1 MSQQGPILVV
11 STARRPSFAATLDL
25 GRLFPVVETEWA
37 DAVRAVEQV
46 QPAAVLAATSDTD
59 AAGLAELAARVA
71 ARQPYLPLIS
81 VDPRVPHPDNVI
93 PFFQSQTSQTP
104 DGGSDRLVARLR
116 AALRVRSL
124 HATVMRRLV
133 PATPMALSHIDP
145 ARDAT
150 VLLIGRGG
158 AYPTLSV
165 ALGERTGVVGALSI
179 EAAAKHLNV
188 RDIDG
193 IVLGEG
199 FSPRVVDA
207 FLTVLTE
214 DARFRN
220 LPVVVTADDLAPA
233 YDLPNLEIV
242 SDDSAQVVS
251 TVLPLIR
258 QHAFEAHLSRTL
270 KAIDA
275 DGLIDART
283 GLLTPEAFE
292 RDFASAI
299 YQTQQ
304 RGGGLSVARFAFD
317 PGTSPR
323 AVRRRADHQPPDAA
337 NGFRRRAGGRLGGRG
352 RRRYRSEHRPHRRT
366 AAVQRDAPY
375 LARQARHTGGTGCD
389 GRNPGVEGFRE
400 VAAGVVRERRGS
412 PRRVVIV
419 LSTSLIKT
427 RFRCHCRPRTPRSLQ
442 AILKLACKAFDFP

>member
-11 STARRPSFAATLDL
+11 STARRPSLAAGLDVA
-25 GRLFPVVETEWA
+25 RLFPVIEAEWA
-37 DAVRAVEQV
+37 DAARAAEQV
-46 QPAAVLAATSDTD
+46 QPAAVLVAASATD
-59 AAGLAELAARVA
+59 EAHLAELAARIA
-71 ARQPYLPLIS
+71 ARQPYLPLIA
-81 VDPRVPHPDNVI
+81 VDPAVTIPDNAI
-93 PFFQSQTSQTP
+93 PYFQGQVLQTRS
-104 DGGSDRLVARLR
+104 GVDRLVARLR

-133 PATPMALSHIDP
+133 PATPMALSDIDP

-179 EAAAKHLNV
+179 EAAAKHLNA

-193 IVLGEG
+193 IVLSEG
-199 FSPRVVDA
+199 FSPRVIDA

-220 LPVVVTADDLAPA
+220 LPVVVTAGDLAPA
-233 YDLPNLEIV
+233 YDLPNLEML
-242 SDDSAQVVS
+242 SGDAAQVVA
-251 TVLPLIR
+251 TALPLVR
-258 QHAFEAHLSRTL
+258 QHAFEAQLRRTL

-275 DGLIDART
+275 DGLIDPRT

-292 RDFASAI
+292 RDFASAV

-317 PGTSPR
+317 PEHPR
-323 AVRRRADHQPPDAA
+323 AQFDGARIISRLMRRMDFGAA
-337 NGFRRRAGGRLGGRG
+337 QGDGSVVVVFAETDLKTAHTIARRL
-352 RRRYRSEHRPHRRT
+352 SS
-366 AAVQRDAPY
+366 VM
-375 LARQARHTGGTGCD
+375 RHTNHGKRDT
-389 GRNPGVEGFRE
+389 RTEPTVS
-400 VAAGVVRERRGS
+400 VATLLPNDSAK
-412 PRRVVIV
+412 
-419 LSTSLIKT
+419 SL
-427 RFRCHCRPRTPRSLQ
+427 RSRLQ
-442 AILKLACKAFDFP
+442 EDAQRAAS

>member
-11 STARRPSFAATLDL
+11 STARRPSFAATLDI

-37 DAVRAVEQV
+37 DAVRAVDQV

-59 AAGLAELAARVA
+59 TAGLVELAARAA

-81 VDPRVPHPDNVI
+81 VDPQVPHPDNVI
-93 PFFQSQTSQTP
+93 PFFQSQIPQSQVAQTQ
-104 DGGSDRLVARLR
+104 GSDRLVARLR

-179 EAAAKHLNV
+179 EAAAKHLSV

-214 DARFRN
+214 DARFRS
-220 LPVVVTADDLAPA
+220 LPVVVTAGDLAPS
-233 YDLPNLEIV
+233 YDLPNLEVV
-242 SDDSAQVVS
+242 SEATAQVVA

-275 DGLIDART
+275 NGLIDART

-317 PGTSPR
+317 PEHPR
-323 AVRRRADHQPPDAA
+323 AQFDGARIISRLMRQMDFGAAEGDGSVVVVFAEADLKTAHTIARRLSSVMRHTSH
-337 NGFRRRAGGRLGGRG
+337 G
-352 RRRYRSEHRPHRRT
+352 H
-366 AAVQRDAPY
+366 RDAHSEP
-375 LARQARHTGGTGCD
+375 AVT
-389 GRNPGVEGFRE
+389 
-400 VAAGVVRERRGS
+400 VATLLPNDSAK
-412 PRRVVIV
+412 
-419 LSTSLIKT
+419 SL
-427 RFRCHCRPRTPRSLQ
+427 RSRLQ
-442 AILKLACKAFDFP
+442 EEAHRAAS

>member
-11 STARRPSFAATLDL
+11 STARRPPFAAALDL
-25 GRLFPVVETEWA
+25 AKLFPVVETDWA

-59 AAGLAELAARVA
+59 AAALAELAARVA

-93 PFFQSQTSQTP
+93 PFFQSQTLQTQS
-104 DGGSDRLVARLR
+104 GSDRLVARLR

-124 HATVMRRLV
+124 HATVMRRLE
-133 PATPMALSHIDP
+133 PATSMALSHIDP

-199 FSPRVVDA
+199 FSPRVIDA

-220 LPVVVTADDLAPA
+220 LPIVLTAVDLAPA

-242 SDDSAQVVS
+242 SDDTAQAVA
-251 TVLPLIR
+251 TILPLIR

-270 KAIDA
+270 KAVDA

-283 GLLTPEAFE
+283 GLLTREAFE

-317 PGTSPR
+317 PEHPR
-323 AVRRRADHQPPDAA
+323 AQFDGARIISRLMRQMDFGAAHEDGSVVVVFAETDLKTAHTIARRLSSVMRHTSHGNRDA
-337 NGFRRRAGGRLGGRG
+337 
-352 RRRYRSEHRPHRRT
+352 RSEPVVTVATLLPNDSAKSLRSRLQEEAHR
-366 AAVQRDAPY
+366 AA
-375 LARQARHTGGTGCD
+375 
-389 GRNPGVEGFRE
+389 
-400 VAAGVVRERRGS
+400 S
-412 PRRVVIV
+412 
-419 LSTSLIKT
+419 
-427 RFRCHCRPRTPRSLQ
+427 
-442 AILKLACKAFDFP
+442 

>member
-11 STARRPSFAATLDL
+11 STARRPSFAATFDL
-25 GRLFPVVETEWA
+25 AKLFPVVETEWA

-46 QPAAVLAATSDTD
+46 QPAAVLAATSDAD
-59 AAGLAELAARVA
+59 EARLAELAARVA
-71 ARQPYLPLIS
+71 ARQPYLPLIA

-93 PFFQSQTSQTP
+93 PFFQSQ
-104 DGGSDRLVARLR
+104 GGSSDRLVARLR

-124 HATVMRRLV
+124 HATVMRRLE
-133 PATPMALSHIDP
+133 PATPMALAHIDP

-165 ALGERTGVVGALSI
+165 ALGECTGVVGALSI

-199 FSPRVVDA
+199 FSPRVIDA

-220 LPVVVTADDLAPA
+220 LPVVVTAVDLAPS
-233 YDLPNLEIV
+233 YDLPNLEVV
-242 SDDSAQVVS
+242 SDDTTQVVA

-317 PGTSPR
+317 PEHPR
-323 AVRRRADHQPPDAA
+323 AQFDGARIISRLMRQMDFGAAHEDGSVVVVFAETDLKTAHTIARRLSSVMRHTSH
-337 NGFRRRAGGRLGGRG
+337 G
-352 RRRYRSEHRPHRRT
+352 
-366 AAVQRDAPY
+366 QRDARSEP
-375 LARQARHTGGTGCD
+375 A
-389 GRNPGVEGFRE
+389 VS
-400 VAAGVVRERRGS
+400 VATLLPNDSAK
-412 PRRVVIV
+412 
-419 LSTSLIKT
+419 SL
-427 RFRCHCRPRTPRSLQ
+427 RSRLQ
-442 AILKLACKAFDFP
+442 EEAHRAAS

>member
-1 MSQQGPILVV
+1 
-11 STARRPSFAATLDL
+11 
-25 GRLFPVVETEWA
+25 
-37 DAVRAVEQV
+37 VRAVEQV

-59 AAGLAELAARVA
+59 AAGLAELAVRVA

-81 VDPRVPHPDNVI
+81 IDPRVAHPDNVI
-93 PFFQSQTSQTP
+93 PFFQNQIPQPQVSQTQASQTQ
-104 DGGSDRLVARLR
+104 GGSDRLVARLR

-124 HATVMRRLV
+124 HATVMRRLE
-133 PATPMALSHIDP
+133 PATPMSLSHIDP

-165 ALGERTGVVGALSI
+165 ALGERTGMVGALSI

-199 FSPRVVDA
+199 FSPRVIDA

-220 LPVVVTADDLAPA
+220 LPIVLTGGDLAPA
-233 YDLPNLEIV
+233 YDLPNLEVV
-242 SDDSAQVVS
+242 SAATAQVVA

-275 DGLIDART
+275 NGLIDART

-317 PGTSPR
+317 PEHPR
-323 AVRRRADHQPPDAA
+323 AQFDGARIISRLMRQMDFGAAQEDGSVVVVFAEADLKTAHTIARRLSSVMRHTSHGHRDA
-337 NGFRRRAGGRLGGRG
+337 
-352 RRRYRSEHRPHRRT
+352 RSEPAVT
-366 AAVQRDAPY
+366 AATLMPNDSAKSLRSRLQEEAHR
-375 LARQARHTGGTGCD
+375 
-389 GRNPGVEGFRE
+389 
-400 VAAGVVRERRGS
+400 AAS
-412 PRRVVIV
+412 
-419 LSTSLIKT
+419 
-427 RFRCHCRPRTPRSLQ
+427 
-442 AILKLACKAFDFP
+442 

>member
-25 GRLFPVVETEWA
+25 ARLFPVVETEWA

-59 AAGLAELAARVA
+59 EAGLAELAARVA

-81 VDPRVPHPDNVI
+81 VDPQLPHPDNVI
-93 PFFQSQTSQTP
+93 PFFQTQ
-104 DGGSDRLVARLR
+104 GGSDRLVARLR

-133 PATPMALSHIDP
+133 PATQMALSHIDP

-165 ALGERTGVVGALSI
+165 VLGERTGVVGALSI

-199 FSPRVVDA
+199 FSPRVIDA

-220 LPVVVTADDLAPA
+220 LPIVVTGGDLAPA

-242 SDDSAQVVS
+242 SDDATQVVA
-251 TVLPLIR
+251 TALPLIR

-283 GLLTPEAFE
+283 GLLTREAFE

-317 PGTSPR
+317 PEHPR
-323 AVRRRADHQPPDAA
+323 AQFDGARIISRLMRQMDFGAAQEDGSVVVVFAETDLKTAHTIARRLSSVMRHTSH
-337 NGFRRRAGGRLGGRG
+337 G
-352 RRRYRSEHRPHRRT
+352 
-366 AAVQRDAPY
+366 QRDARSEP
-375 LARQARHTGGTGCD
+375 AVT
-389 GRNPGVEGFRE
+389 
-400 VAAGVVRERRGS
+400 VATLLPNDSAK
-412 PRRVVIV
+412 
-419 LSTSLIKT
+419 SL
-427 RFRCHCRPRTPRSLQ
+427 RSRLQ
-442 AILKLACKAFDFP
+442 EEAHRAAS